1 MTQISRLGDGIRATH
16 FPGSMA
22 LGATRSPSQAFDI
35 AKATAKELVAVG
47 INWNFAPVLDVI
59 SEPNSVTVGVR
70 AFGDDP
76 QLVGRYGVAFA
87 EGLRAGGIGHCVK
100 HFPGTGRTTHKDGSS
115 TPTFN
120 FKTRDELE
128 PTDLV
133 PFRRAVSAGLDSVM
147 LTSSV
152 WEESS
157 QSDGGAADAKH
168 VIHDILR
175 RQLGYDGLT
184 ICDVTEMPA
193 FTKGSNVGEAAIM
206 AVKVGCDMLQI
217 LDKNDTQRQA
227 IEAIYNAIGS
237 GKILR
242 SEIYRSSGRVLQL
255 KEHYLSWR
263 TALAAPDPGRL
274 LSLMQDHQALARRA
288 YKDSV
293 TVVRDEKNLIP
304 LSSRIRHTDN
314 VLLLTPVVRP
324 LHQRAPEDP
333 PTDPFECFGRALAR
347 RHPKIRHAPYT
358 VHGITSTHV
367 ALIKKAAA
375 VIFVTTNA
383 NRSNTSYQVE
393 TAGAVHR
400 LCLNKPL
407 VTLAACDPYDL
418 LADRTCKQRFRFIL
432 HLCHN

>member
-1 MTQISRLGDGIRATH
+1 
-16 FPGSMA
+16 MA

-59 SEPNSVTVGVR
+59 SEPNSTAVGVR

-115 TPTFN
+115 TPNFN

-128 PTDLV
+128 PTELV

-157 QSDGGAADAKH
+157 QSDGGVADAKH

-206 AVKVGCDMLQI
+206 AVRVGCDMLQI
-217 LDKNDTQRQA
+217 LDKHETQRQA
-227 IEAIYNAIGS
+227 IEAIYAAIGS

-274 LSLMQDHQALARRA
+274 PSLMQDHQILARKA
-288 YKDSV
+288 YENSI

-304 LSSRIRHTDN
+304 LSSRIRPTDN
-314 VLLLTPVVRP
+314 ILLLTPVVRP
-324 LHQRAPEDP
+324 LHQRALEDP

-358 VHGITSTHV
+358 AHGITSTHV

-375 VIFVTTNA
+375 VVFVTTNA
-383 NRSNTSYQVE
+383 NRPNTSYQIE

-418 LADRTCKQRFRFIL
+418 LTDRTCK
-432 HLCHN
+432 